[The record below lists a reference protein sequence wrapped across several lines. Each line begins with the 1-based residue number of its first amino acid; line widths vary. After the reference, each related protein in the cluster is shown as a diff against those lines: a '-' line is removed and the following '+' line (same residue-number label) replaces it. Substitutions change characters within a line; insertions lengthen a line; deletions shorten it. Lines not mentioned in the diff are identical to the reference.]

1 MSTQTTRRGGGPES
15 DFLLE
20 DSPGHLLHR
29 AQQRAADMTAQAL
42 RAQNLTPRQF
52 AVLMAL
58 SQNEGVT
65 QSELVRRTGV
75 DRSTLADMLAR
86 LSKRRL
92 VITRRTEQ
100 DQRANA
106 VRITAEG
113 QRTLDEAAPKVV
125 DAEKRVI
132 ELLPVEQREP
142 FLASLKLLAEVR
154 R

>member
-1 MSTQTTRRGGGPES
+1 
-15 DFLLE
+15 
-20 DSPGHLLHR
+20 
-29 AQQRAADMTAQAL
+29 MTAQAL

-125 DAEKRVI
+125 DAEKRIVD
-132 ELLPVEQREP
+132 LLPPDQREG
-142 FLASLKLLAEVR
+142 FLANLRILADAR